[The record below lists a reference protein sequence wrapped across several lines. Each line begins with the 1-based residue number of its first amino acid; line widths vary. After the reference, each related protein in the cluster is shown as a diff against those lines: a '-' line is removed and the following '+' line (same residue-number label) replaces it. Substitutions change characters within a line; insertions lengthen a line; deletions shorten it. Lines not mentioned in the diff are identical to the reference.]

1 MSIVAVI
8 PARGGSK
15 GIPGKNLRPVA
26 GIPLV
31 VRTIEAARSC
41 GLIDRIVVSTD
52 DPAIADVALA
62 AEAEA
67 EVVDHPAHL
76 SGDRATSE
84 SAVLHALEHIDP
96 VAEIVVFLQP
106 TSPFVDS
113 AALCEAIERVRSG
126 LEDVV
131 FSAVETFTFL
141 WRLDVEG
148 RATGVNHDP
157 SARSRRRDREP
168 HFPETGG
175 FYVMR
180 AAGFSRARFRF
191 FGRVGVAIVDE
202 RTSIEIDTL
211 DQLSLANAIASLVG
225 TTSSHRP
232 SPSPQL
238 EHS

>member
-8 PARGGSK
+8 PPRGGSK

-31 VRTIEAARSC
+31 VRAIEAARSC
-41 GLIDRIVVSTD
+41 GLIDRVVVSTD
-52 DPAIADVALA
+52 DPAIVDAALA
-62 AEAEA
+62 AEAE
-67 EVVDHPAHL
+67 VVNRPAHL

-84 SAVLHALEHIDP
+84 SAVLHALEHADP
-96 VAEIVVFLQP
+96 GAEIVVFLQP
-106 TSPFVDS
+106 TSPFIDT

-126 LEDVV
+126 SEDVV
-131 FSAVETFTFL
+131 FSAVETFAFL
-141 WRLDVEG
+141 WQLDDEG
-148 RATGVNHDP
+148 RAIGVNHDP
-157 SARSRRRDREP
+157 SARPRRQDREP
-168 HFPETGG
+168 HFQETGG

-202 RTSIEIDTL
+202 RTGIEIDTL
-211 DQLSLANAIASLVG
+211 DQLTLANAIAPLIDPRS
-225 TTSSHRP
+225 TDHP